1 MRKTH
6 GVFIATPAKSHFK
19 IAKYFLENNIN
30 VFIEKPI
37 TLGVKKK
44 LQNFRKKFQIRIK
57 KNINGRRFIFIQSCN
72 KLYKKKNK

>member
-1 MRKTH
+1 MRNLRC
-6 GVFIATPAKSHFK
+6 FYCTPAKSHFK

-37 TLGVKKK
+37 TLGVKSYKILEK
-44 LQNFRKKFQIRIK
+44 ISNKN